1 MMHTKQKAIRVQ
13 SLKWSLLE
21 SMASNQL
28 VLICGRMQL
37 GGRWAIRST
46 AMCFSVCLVFFERTN
61 LVLDT

>member
-37 GGRWAIRST
+37 GGE
-46 AMCFSVCLVFFERTN
+46 MGNKKYCNVLFCLFGFF
-61 LVLDT
+61 